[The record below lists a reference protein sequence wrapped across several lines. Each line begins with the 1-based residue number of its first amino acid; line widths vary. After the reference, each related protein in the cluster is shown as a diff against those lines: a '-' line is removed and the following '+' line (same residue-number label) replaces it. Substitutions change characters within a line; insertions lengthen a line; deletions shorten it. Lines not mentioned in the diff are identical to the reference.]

1 MNRRVLREK
10 SNLAQGEFVK
20 EAQASVYHVLHGLV
34 ETLVRERKIQ
44 PIPALPRMNAP
55 TRSPTPAAGSS
66 TPRASPSSA
75 SAAAYA
81 KSPSPVDP
89 VTAPVTSAVNASS
102 PAMSTSARVVGTP

>member
-55 TRSPTPAAGSS
+55 TSSPTPAAGSS
-66 TPRASPSSA
+66 TPRG
-75 SAAAYA
+75 
-81 KSPSPVDP
+81 
-89 VTAPVTSAVNASS
+89 VTFVSIGSGICKVSLS
-102 PAMSTSARVVGTP
+102 C